1 MAGVAGAQV
10 SVVASV
16 AVEHQ
21 NLAVQAAPV
30 VATQA
35 LQELPS
41 VAGYFPCTQE
51 TNFESPALVHVTPA
65 PSVTAVA
72 SQAVGERVGG
82 RERGD
87 LGQNK
92 GSKCGF

>member
-21 NLAVQAAPV
+21 NLAVQAAPF

-35 LQELPS
+35 LQDLPS

-51 TNFESPALVHVTPA
+51 TNFESPALVHVTPT

-72 SQAVGERVGG
+72 SQRVH
-82 RERGD
+82 
-87 LGQNK
+87 LPAAK
-92 GSKCGF
+92 K

>member
-51 TNFESPALVHVTPA
+51 TNFESPDLVQVTPA
-65 PSVTAVA
+65 PSVTGVA
-72 SQAVGERVGG
+72 SQAVH
-82 RERGD
+82 
-87 LGQNK
+87 LPAAK
-92 GSKCGF
+92 K